1 MQLIIAVLAYGFII
15 TGHQKMGRKESQL
28 KRLQKE
34 CDALSHALQMKNE
47 GRDEEIAPRFQKWS
61 KSKLRKN

>member
-1 MQLIIAVLAYGFII
+1 MQLIIAVFAYGFII

-34 CDALSHALQMKNE
+34 CDALSHALQMKMRAE
-47 GRDEEIAPRFQKWS
+47 MR
-61 KSKLRKN
+61 KLHQDFRNGQNPS